1 MIENLGVGANGYQK
15 AVLRTAPLK
24 DFSNENLVINGL
36 LGLCGESGE
45 CADYL
50 KKHIFQGH
58 DLDKLKL
65 AEELGDVAWY
75 IALTAHALGFNLSD
89 ILEMNI
95 EKLKKRYPD
104 GFDAERSINRE
115 EK

>member
-1 MIENLGVGANGYQK
+1 MTNIDANAYQK
-15 AVLRTAPLK
+15 AVLRTAPIE
-24 DFSNENLVINGL
+24 DFSKENLVINGL

-50 KKHIFQGH
+50 KKHVFQGH

-75 IALTAHALGFNLSD
+75 IALTAYALEFDLGD

-104 GFDAERSINRE
+104 GFDSERSINRE

>member
-1 MIENLGVGANGYQK
+1 MTNIDVNAYQK
-15 AVLRTAPLK
+15 AVLRTAPIE
-24 DFSNENLVINGL
+24 DFSNEALMVNGL
-36 LGLCGESGE
+36 FGLCGESGE
-45 CADYL
+45 CADHL
-50 KKHIFQGH
+50 KKYLFQGH

-75 IALTAHALGFNLSD
+75 IVLTAHALGFNLSD

-104 GFDAERSINRE
+104 GFDSERSINRE